1 MSWDFDSKEHSRDK
15 YGNFS
20 TPIVMKLVS
29 KLNKKTGLKLDPH
42 IVCCEVVQAL
52 NIKLKQH
59 DDSSPR
65 LKEKVTKT
73 CMIREE
79 VDRFEAMNG
88 FINIFLTN
96 E

>member
-15 YGNFS
+15 YGNFN
-20 TPIVMKLVS
+20 TPVVMKLVS
-29 KLNKKTGLKLDPH
+29 KLNKKTGLKLNPH
-42 IVCCEVVQAL
+42 SVCIEVVQAL
-52 NIKLKQH
+52 NLKLKKQSS
-59 DDSSPR
+59 SSPR
-65 LKEKVTKT
+65 LKEKVAKT

-88 FINIFLTN
+88 FINIFLAN